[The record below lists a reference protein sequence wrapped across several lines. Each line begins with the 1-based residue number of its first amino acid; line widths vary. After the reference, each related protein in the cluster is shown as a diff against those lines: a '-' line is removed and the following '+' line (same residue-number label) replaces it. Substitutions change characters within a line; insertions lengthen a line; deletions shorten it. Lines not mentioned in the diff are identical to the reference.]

1 MPVSSNYLGYVCEQL
16 AGLGAVSSRRM
27 FGAAGLY
34 CDELF
39 FALIDDDTL
48 YLRVDDSNRADFT
61 SRGMGRFRPYPDSP
75 QLSMS
80 YYETPADV
88 LEDAEALV
96 AWARRSVA
104 AAMAAVKPAK
114 AAKPAK
120 ATPRV
125 KRATRGA
132 AHPKRRR

>member
-27 FGAAGLY
+27 FGGAGLY
-34 CDELF
+34 CDEFF
-39 FALIDDDTL
+39 FALVDDDTL

-88 LEDAEALV
+88 LEDAAELV

-104 AAMAAVKPAK
+104 AAIA
-114 AAKPAK
+114 AAKPAE

-125 KRATRGA
+125 RGA
-132 AHPKRRR
+132 GRAKARRRREPER